1 MEILMI
7 LAIGTLCIV
16 CFLVGARVGQK
27 VSKGEAVELPVLN
40 PARVYNEEKS
50 RKEAEKERQ
59 REALIMENIDNYD
72 GTSIGQKDVS

>member
-1 MEILMI
+1 MEILMV

-27 VSKGEAVELPVLN
+27 VSKGETVELPVLN
-40 PARVYNEEKS
+40 PVRVYREEKS
-50 RKEAEKERQ
+50 RKAAEAEKKRYD
-59 REALIMENIDNYD
+59 LIMENIDNYD

>member
-27 VSKGEAVELPVLN
+27 VSKGETVELPVLN
-40 PARVYNEEKS
+40 PMRGYNEEKS

-72 GTSIGQKDVS
+72 GTGIGQKDVS